1 MKTTIYPVRLTRQD
15 RLLFKT
21 AVFAKSKP
29 KEQQW
34 ALRWLK
40 QASLPLL
47 TSAVNIFEAG
57 WLVGSHEGMMRL
69 VVEAD
74 YKPALDFDAESEALY
89 ALMKKHPERMDLG
102 DAAIVRLSELHPRA
116 TVLTVDQT
124 DFRVYRRFR
133 NQPIPCD
140 FPPG

>member
-1 MKTTIYPVRLTRQD
+1 MNAIAD
-15 RLLFKT
+15 SGFIA

-29 KEQQW
+29 NEQRW
-34 ALRWLK
+34 ALRWL
-40 QASLPLL
+40 QRASLPLL

-57 WLVGSHEGMMRL
+57 WLVGSPEGIMRL
-69 VVEAD
+69 VVEGD
-74 YKPALDFDAESEALY
+74 YKLALDFDAESEALY
-89 ALMKKHPERMDLG
+89 ALMKKYPRQMDLG
-102 DAAIVRLSELHPRA
+102 DAAIVRLSELHPHA

-133 NQPIPCD
+133 NQSIPCD